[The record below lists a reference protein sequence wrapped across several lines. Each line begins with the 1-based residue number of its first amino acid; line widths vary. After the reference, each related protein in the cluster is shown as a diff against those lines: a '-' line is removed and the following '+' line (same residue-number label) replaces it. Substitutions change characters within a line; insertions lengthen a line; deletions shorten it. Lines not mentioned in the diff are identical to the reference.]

1 MKLCSEDNRINP
13 SENLRNSIYVRYQ
26 CNEDIYTYRMIVKEY
41 IKKII
46 NTDFSATTITLAI
59 DALAED

>member
-1 MKLCSEDNRINP
+1 
-13 SENLRNSIYVRYQ
+13 
-26 CNEDIYTYRMIVKEY
+26 MIVKEY
-41 IKKII
+41 MKKII